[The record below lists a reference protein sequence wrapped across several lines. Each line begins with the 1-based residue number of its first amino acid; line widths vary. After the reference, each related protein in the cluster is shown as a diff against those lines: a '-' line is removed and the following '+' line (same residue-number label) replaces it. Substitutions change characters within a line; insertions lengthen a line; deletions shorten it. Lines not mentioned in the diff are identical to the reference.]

1 MKRLV
6 QTQTEESKL
15 SRLDHESI
23 KACLT
28 QPGLIGPIHIHIP
41 LKYDV
46 LMMEPYL
53 FSMVRFGSLRYF
65 KMGHLS
71 CGLDSHLDKTGQKED
86 VNALHDEKG
95 G

>member
-1 MKRLV
+1 ME
-6 QTQTEESKL
+6 TKL
-15 SRLDHESI
+15 LQLEQESI

-28 QPGLIGPIHIHIP
+28 RPGLMHPISTPIHIHIP

-46 LMMEPYL
+46 PKMEPYL

-71 CGLDSHLDKTGQKED
+71 CGLVSHLDMTGQGED